1 LCVRTIDA
9 IHANAHRT
17 SRSCPTGSSELIRCT
32 TYTGDHRLY
41 VGGDIRN
48 GSVMYRRVP
57 GFERALIEKAYP
69 SWDSQKPVAIR
80 THVLLRESIA
90 RIENHPHTAAWT
102 LGNDS
107 LHSYASTDYFRF
119 RRNGFFG
126 GFLDL
131 VCGREDRVD
140 WQTCEPLSSASAL
153 VEGRAQYA
161 E

>member
-1 LCVRTIDA
+1 
-9 IHANAHRT
+9 
-17 SRSCPTGSSELIRCT
+17 
-32 TYTGDHRLY
+32 

-48 GSVMYRRVP
+48 GSVLYGRVS

-69 SWDSQKPVAIR
+69 SRDSQKPVAIR
-80 THVLLRESIA
+80 AHVLLREGIA

-119 RRNGFFG
+119 LRNGFFG

-131 VCGREDRVD
+131 VCGPEERVD